1 MSASGQH
8 ENGTILM
15 VFMFRGNYLREKLG
29 HEIIN
34 LFMADNKKHY
44 IYVNPWGHVNE
55 KDHGKIETILLVRY
69 VGNRKV
75 KIIAKAWNLSDSY
88 SGVKGRHSRK
98 ERTPQD
104 LLEIKK
110 RQMKDCEEI
119 KYGGKKLA
127 DIFNYAEE
135 NDKQGILVSY
145 EAGDFRRAKD
155 GLYVDFSKKEEKG
168 NPACHSLKGY
178 YPSPDEKNINSENK
192 NPKEKVYDE
201 LKKKINDNN
210 LWEEG
215 DNSEIIEKG
224 KNGAIKKQF
233 NILNVI
239 GKEDD
244 ELAFSNWFSY
254 LLNKN
259 PAMLKDFARRV
270 LNCEL
275 SSQAYV
281 LREEKNIDLLIVDPG
296 TNSLVVIENKIK
308 SGINGAKKKQED
320 LPTTQMNDSNTELNS
335 EKTNNYNQLDKY
347 KENANKIAKDIG
359 FPDGT
364 HPKFYAFLPNYNKK
378 EEGTYKSKGYE
389 VVWYKEIRNSF
400 SCILAQKRDDLKYLD
415 LDGSFDLFVLNEFV
429 KALAR
434 HESEFPDHLFE
445 DTYSLFVETISK
457 TK

>member
-15 VFMFRGNYLREKLG
+15 VCMFRGNYLREKLG

-34 LFMADNKKHY
+34 LFRADNKKHY

-55 KDHGKIETILLVRY
+55 KDYGKIETILLVRY

-110 RQMKDCEEI
+110 GQMKDCEEI

-155 GLYVDFSKKEEKG
+155 DERLYVDYSNKEEMG
-168 NPACHSLKGY
+168 NPGCHSLRGY
-178 YPSPDEKNINSENK
+178 YPCNSDDKRKKNVYKKLTEIINDDSCW
-192 NPKEKVYDE
+192 KEK
-201 LKKKINDNN
+201 
-210 LWEEG
+210 
-215 DNSEIIEKG
+215 DNSEMIDIRG
-224 KNGAIKKQF
+224 TIKKQF

-254 LLNKN
+254 LLNEN
-259 PAMLKDFARRV
+259 PAMLKDFARSV

-320 LPTTQMNDSNTELNS
+320 LPTTQMNDSNTELDS

-359 FPDGT
+359 FPDET
-364 HPKFYAFLPNYNKK
+364 HPKFYAFLPNYNKR
-378 EEGTYKSKGYE
+378 EEDTYKSKGYE
-389 VVWYKEIRNSF
+389 VVWYKEIRNFF

-415 LDGSFDLFVLNEFV
+415 LDGGFDLFVLNEFV

>member
-1 MSASGQH
+1 MSACSQH
-8 ENGTILM
+8 GDGTILM

-34 LFMADNKKHY
+34 IFKADNGKHY
-44 IYVNPWGHVNE
+44 IYVNPWWHVNE

-88 SGVKGRHSRK
+88 SSVKSKHSRK
-98 ERTPQD
+98 EHKLQD

-110 RQMKDCEEI
+110 RQMKECEGI

-145 EAGDFRRAKD
+145 EAGEFRRAKE
-155 GLYVDFSKKEEKG
+155 GLYVDFSDKKKKG

-178 YPSPDEKNINSENK
+178 YPSNSDDVKKKN
-192 NPKEKVYDE
+192 VFTE
-201 LKKKINDNN
+201 LKDKINDND
-210 LWEEG
+210 LWEEE
-215 DNSEIIEKG
+215 DKSETIEKG

-244 ELAFSNWFSY
+244 ELVFSNWFSY
-254 LLNKN
+254 LLNEN
-259 PAMLKDFARRV
+259 SAMLKDFARSV

-296 TNSLVVIENKIK
+296 TYSLVVIENKIK
-308 SGINGAKKKQED
+308 SGINGAKKNQED
-320 LPTTQMNDSNTELNS
+320 LPPTQMNDSNTEINS
-335 EKTNNYNQLDKY
+335 EKTKNYNQLDKY
-347 KENANKIAKDIG
+347 KENAHKIAKDIG

-364 HPKFYAFLPNYNKK
+364 YPKLFAFLPNYNKG
-378 EEGTYKSKGYE
+378 EEDIYKSKEYE
-389 VVWYKEIRNSF
+389 VIWYKEIREFF
-400 SCILAQKRDDLKYLD
+400 SDFLAKKGDEQKYLD
-415 LDGSFDLFVLNEFV
+415 LESGFDLFVLNEFV

-434 HESEFPDHLFE
+434 HSSEFPDHLFE